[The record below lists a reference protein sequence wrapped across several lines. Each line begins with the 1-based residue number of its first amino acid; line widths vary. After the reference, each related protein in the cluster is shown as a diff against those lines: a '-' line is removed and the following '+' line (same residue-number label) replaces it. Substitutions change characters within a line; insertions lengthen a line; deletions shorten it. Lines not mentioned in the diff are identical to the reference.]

1 MARKLI
7 SEETRQRV
15 RELWNNGLTGSEIGK
30 EIGITKNSVV
40 GIIDRLRRKG
50 FFVRIRGE
58 GMFKVK
64 KPRPLVIKPSKETP
78 SVLGTPTDIL
88 GLKFRSCRFI
98 VEEGDAKTTKYCNNR
113 IYKQSFC
120 KHHHG
125 LCYVPIKPKK
135 ISLVP
140 Y

>member
-15 RELWNNGLTGSEIGK
+15 LELWNSGLTGGEIGK
-30 EIGITKNSVV
+30 ELGITKNSVV

-50 FFVRIRGE
+50 FFVKSRGE
-58 GMFKVK
+58 GTFKVK
-64 KPRPLVIKPSKETP
+64 KPRPLVIPPIKETS
-78 SVLGTPTDIL
+78 SVIGTPTDIL
-88 GLKFRSCRFI
+88 GLRFRSCRFI
-98 VEEGDAKTTKYCNNR
+98 VEEGDAKTTRYCNHR

-120 KHHHG
+120 KHHYG

-135 ISLVP
+135 ISLTP

>member
-1 MARKLI
+1 MPRNLI

-15 RELWNNGLTGSEIGK
+15 RELWNNGLTSGEISK
-30 EIGITKNSVV
+30 ELGITRNSVV
-40 GIIDRLRRKG
+40 GIIDRLRGKG
-50 FFVRIRGE
+50 FFVRIRGK
-58 GMFKVK
+58 GAFKVK
-64 KPRPLVIKPSKETP
+64 KPRPLVIRPSRELP
-78 SVLGTPTDIL
+78 PVLGTPTDIL

-98 VEEGDAKTTKYCNNR
+98 VEEGDVKTTKYCNNR

-120 KHHHG
+120 NHHYS
-125 LCYVPIKPKK
+125 LCYVPIRAKK